1 MKQLN
6 KLDTLANKRDRDG
19 IRQLQNKQKVS
30 KNTESETSVI
40 STSSDSVSQTELE
53 GQTNEI

>member
-19 IRQLQNKQKVS
+19 IRQLQKESVDSNNKI
-30 KNTESETSVI
+30 EASVI
-40 STSSDSVSQTELE
+40 SSSSDSGSQTELE
-53 GQTNEI
+53 GQTNDI